1 MWCDA
6 WTDGV
11 PQGPVAA
18 DLVDGDLG
26 AAHSVCPTTSVGL
39 TAGGSA
45 IVETENLYGRIRATG
60 TLTGR
65 LKLSEKAELYASL
78 EAVRLDTIIT
88 AISVTGLGP
97 GYTDVGASW
106 RFAEGPHHAL
116 ALHGTFVLPTAFT
129 IDKHSFPLG
138 VDAGLDAVYAPK
150 DTLLLHGSLV
160 PSFGVALGG
169 GPAYPT
175 FGVNLDAGAEWR
187 PFKRF
192 GFVLDG
198 ISAFGRTDVLDYAG
212 VGVGFRGGIG
222 EHFGLS
228 LEARVPLV
236 GRARELA
243 SADLRGTWHF

>member
-6 WTDGV
+6 WNDGV
-11 PQGPVAA
+11 AQGPVAA
-18 DLVDGDLG
+18 GLVDGDLG
-26 AAHSVCPTTSVGL
+26 AGQPVCPRTALGL
-39 TAGGSA
+39 DGTGSA
-45 IVETENLYGRIRATG
+45 IIETENLYGRIVATG
-60 TLTGR
+60 KLTGSYVLNDR
-65 LKLSEKAELYASL
+65 LSLYGSL

-97 GYTDVGASW
+97 GYTDLGGSYRLLANDH
-106 RFAEGPHHAL
+106 AAL
-116 ALHGTFVLPTAFT
+116 AVHTTFVLPTAFT

-138 VDAGLDAVYAPK
+138 WDLGLDAVYAPK

-160 PSFGVALGG
+160 PGVGVALGG
-169 GPAYPT
+169 GPAFPT
-175 FGVNLDAGAEWR
+175 YGVNLDVGAEWK
-187 PFKRF
+187 PFHRF

-212 VGVGFRGGIG
+212 VGVGFRGGVG

-228 LEARVPLV
+228 FEARAPLV

-243 SADLRGTWHF
+243 SVDLRGAWRF

>member
-6 WTDGV
+6 WNDGV
-11 PQGPVAA
+11 PQGPVQAG
-18 DLVDGDLG
+18 LVDGDLG
-26 AAHSVCPTTSVGL
+26 AARGVCPTTSVGL

-45 IVETENLYGRIRATG
+45 IVETENLYGRIRAGG
-60 TLTGR
+60 TLTGSY
-65 LKLSEKAELYASL
+65 KLADNAELYASI
-78 EAVRLDTIIT
+78 EAVRLDMIIT

-97 GYTDVGASW
+97 GYTDVGGSW
-106 RFAEGPHHAL
+106 RFSDGPKHAL

-138 VDAGLDAVYAPK
+138 IDLGLDAVYAPK
-150 DTLLLHGSLV
+150 DTLLLHGSVV
-160 PSFGVALGG
+160 PNFGVALGG
-169 GPAYPT
+169 GPAYPA
-175 FGVNLDAGAEWR
+175 FGVNLDLGAEWK
-187 PFKRF
+187 PWKRF

-222 EHFGLS
+222 DHFGLS
-228 LEARVPLV
+228 LEARMPLV

-243 SADLRGTWHF
+243 SADLRGVWRF

>member
-11 PQGPVAA
+11 SQGPVAA
-18 DLVDGDLG
+18 SFVDGDLG
-26 AAHSVCPTTSVGL
+26 AGRSVCPSTTLGL
-39 TAGGSA
+39 AGAGSA
-45 IVETENLYGRIRATG
+45 IVETENLYGRIIATG
-60 TLTGR
+60 TLTGSY
-65 LKLSEKAELYASL
+65 KLSEKTELYASI
-78 EAVRLDTIIT
+78 EAFRMDAIIT

-97 GYTDVGASW
+97 GYTDVGGSW
-106 RFAEGPHHAL
+106 RFAEGPRHAL

-129 IDKHSFPLG
+129 IDKHSWPLAIDAG
-138 VDAGLDAVYAPK
+138 VDAVFAPK

-160 PSFGVALGG
+160 PNFGVALGG
-169 GPAYPT
+169 GPAFPT
-175 FGVNLDAGAEWR
+175 FGVNLDVGAEWR
-187 PFKRF
+187 PFKRL

-228 LEARVPLV
+228 LEARMPLA

-243 SADLRGTWHF
+243 SADLRGVWRF